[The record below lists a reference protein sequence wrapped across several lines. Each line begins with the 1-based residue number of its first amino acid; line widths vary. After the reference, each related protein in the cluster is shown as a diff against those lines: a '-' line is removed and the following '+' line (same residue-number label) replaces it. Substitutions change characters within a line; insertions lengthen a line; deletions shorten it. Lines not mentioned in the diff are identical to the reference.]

1 VFRIAPRDARATT
14 PVEKASIHRYFPP
27 MFLKHDGT
35 QRPAWRWKASATV
48 VLVVINITAYLF
60 QLKVLSDLFTAQYL
74 ELSLGGFL
82 HGYVWQLLSY
92 QFLHGSWPHVLLNSW
107 ALFVFG
113 RAVERA
119 IGKMRFVSLY
129 FLSGIVGGLFQM
141 LAAFL
146 WPYYFDAPV
155 VGASA
160 GVMGIIAT
168 FAMLFPNQQLIM
180 LLFFVIPLKLRA
192 QSLLVII
199 LLMTGL
205 GIAFYNS
212 RITMLLGGNV
222 AHFAHLGGILTGMA
236 ITRFYFFRSLHS
248 HFVDETS

>member
-1 VFRIAPRDARATT
+1 M
-14 PVEKASIHRYFPP
+14 PP
-27 MFLKHDGT
+27 ETIDVQ
-35 QRPAWRWKASATV
+35 QRPRRWQLSATV
-48 VLVVINITAYLF
+48 VLVAINIIVFLL
-60 QLKVLSDLFTAQYL
+60 QLKVLSYPFTAKYL
-74 ELSLGGFL
+74 ELSLGGVR

-113 RAVERA
+113 RAVEWTV
-119 IGKMRFVSLY
+119 GKTRFITLY
-129 FLSGIVGGLFQM
+129 FLSGIIGGLFQI

-146 WPYYFDAPV
+146 WPYYFDVPA

-160 GVMGIIAT
+160 GVMGITAA
-168 FAMLFPNQQLIM
+168 FAMLFPHQQLIM

-192 QSLLVII
+192 QSLLTII
-199 LLMTGL
+199 LVMTGL

-236 ITRFYFFRSLHS
+236 ITRFYFLRNLQPQFA
-248 HFVDETS
+248 DESI